1 MDAPPTLHTQRL
13 ILQPLS
19 LADADVIQ
27 QRFPHWEVVRYL
39 NDVVPWPYPDDGA
52 LSYLRDVA
60 LPAMA
65 RGEEWHWTLRLRTR
79 PEEVI
84 GSISLMDHVDNHRG
98 FWLSPPW
105 QGQGLMSEA
114 CTVVDAYWFETLGRE
129 VMRVPKAAPNA
140 GSRRISE
147 RGAMRLVS
155 SQEGSFVGG
164 KFACDLWE
172 ITREQW
178 LAHRARR

>member
-1 MDAPPTLHTQRL
+1 MQALPTLHTPRL
-13 ILQPLS
+13 VLQPLS
-19 LADADVIQ
+19 LADADAIQ

-39 NDVVPWPYPDDGA
+39 NDVVPWPYPEDGA

-65 RGEEWHWTLRLRTR
+65 RGEEWHWTLRLLAR
-79 PEEVI
+79 PDEVI
-84 GSISLMDHVDNHRG
+84 GSISLMDAVDNNRG
-98 FWLSPPW
+98 FWLAPQW

-114 CTVVDAYWFETLGRE
+114 CEVVDAYWFQSLRRAC
-129 VMRVPKAAPNA
+129 MRVPKAAPNT

-147 RGAMRLVS
+147 RGGMRLISSEEKDFVSGRLVS
-155 SQEGSFVGG
+155 
-164 KFACDLWE
+164 DLWE

-178 LAHRARR
+178 LARQKT

>member
-1 MDAPPTLHTQRL
+1 MQALPSLHTPRL
-13 ILQPLS
+13 VLQPLC
-19 LADADVIQ
+19 LADADAIQ

-39 NDVVPWPYPDDGA
+39 NDVVPWPYPEDGA

-65 RGEEWHWTLRLRTR
+65 RGEEWHWTLRLLAR
-79 PEEVI
+79 PDEVI
-84 GSISLMDHVDNHRG
+84 GSISLMDQVDNNRG

-114 CTVVDAYWFETLGRE
+114 CKVIDAYWFQTLGRAL
-129 VMRVPKAAPNA
+129 MRVPKAAANER
-140 GSRRISE
+140 SRRISE

-155 SQEGSFVGG
+155 SEKGRFVSGE
-164 KFACDLWE
+164 FACELWE
-172 ITREQW
+172 ITREEW
-178 LAHRARR
+178 LENRDTL

>member
-1 MDAPPTLHTQRL
+1 MDAPPTLQTQRL

-19 LADADVIQ
+19 LADADAIQ
-27 QRFPHWEVVRYL
+27 QRFPHWEVVCYL

-155 SQEGSFVGG
+155 TQESSFVGG